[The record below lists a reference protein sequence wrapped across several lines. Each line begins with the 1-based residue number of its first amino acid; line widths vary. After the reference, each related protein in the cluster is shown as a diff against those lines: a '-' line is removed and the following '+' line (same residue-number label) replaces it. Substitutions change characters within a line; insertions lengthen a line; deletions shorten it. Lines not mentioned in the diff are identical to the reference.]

1 MRWCVLWGHPDGD
14 FLRLSLFYKILILS
28 ILVLS
33 LSLGFG
39 YVLLEHQ
46 ILRQTKIQIKK
57 DNQLL
62 LLELT
67 RSLSLPLLKND
78 RLSLED
84 HLGVFEHSP
93 GVLGVYVYNRE
104 GRLQGLIEN
113 DSTLNLGDYGD
124 SAKEPLGAG
133 EPIQEG
139 ITFRHVQDRHLNL
152 LSADISFQGV
162 ALGKVVLVLSDAPFE
177 AVRARINRSFLILGG
192 ESLLLAFLGS
202 LFLSVYI
209 SRPIRSLRDATER
222 IMEGD
227 FQKVEVP
234 VLQDET
240 GDLVNA
246 FNRMALEMEHKERLE
261 KALVRYVSREVAEH
275 LINHPELIH
284 LGGIRQEVIL
294 VFADIRNFT
303 YLSNKLPSEEVIQ
316 ILNDYFNSFIDEI
329 FVHHG
334 SVNNI
339 MGDGIMIVFGIP
351 QFSESH
357 PDQAISC
364 ALSIREKIQS
374 LSDRRERDGLP
385 FVQFGLGLHIGE
397 GVVGHIG
404 SKTRMEYT
412 VVGGPVNI
420 AYRIQ
425 EEAGPGEILVSDILW
440 KRLSVDYSGFKK
452 TTRLVT
458 PKGLEEPILVHVL

>member
-1 MRWCVLWGHPDGD
+1 M
-14 FLRLSLFYKILILS
+14 RLSLFYKILILS

-284 LGGIRQEVIL
+284 LGG
-294 VFADIRNFT
+294 N
-303 YLSNKLPSEEVIQ
+303 PSGSDSCLCGYPELYIPFQ
-316 ILNDYFNSFIDEI
+316 QTSF
-329 FVHHG
+329 G
-334 SVNNI
+334 R
-339 MGDGIMIVFGIP
+339 
-351 QFSESH
+351 SH
-357 PDQAISC
+357 
-364 ALSIREKIQS
+364 
-374 LSDRRERDGLP
+374 SDL
-385 FVQFGLGLHIGE
+385 
-397 GVVGHIG
+397 
-404 SKTRMEYT
+404 K
-412 VVGGPVNI
+412 
-420 AYRIQ
+420 
-425 EEAGPGEILVSDILW
+425 
-440 KRLSVDYSGFKK
+440 
-452 TTRLVT
+452 
-458 PKGLEEPILVHVL
+458 